1 MAYKKNRSDNSA
13 HGRAVIL
20 RSALNRVALTTIF
33 LTGFGTA
40 CSNPVATPAST
51 NGSLQYFGYALVDC
65 GFDDPTDTVDRRN
78 YVTEVAS
85 FSNVAQMC
93 VFDPSENILDRLQL
107 MSKNNL
113 KALLSIQAIF
123 FVGSPDATQGSGM
136 NFAIHPQYQARWEHF
151 VSNNNLSQNISSIAA
166 FYVADEPVWNGITF
180 AELKI
185 AADAIKAS
193 FASVPTAIIEAPDGI
208 RNLQVPLSIDWIGFD
223 RYAVAKP
230 DIDPE
235 YNRELALLKSKR
247 SRSGQKILLVMDAQ
261 WLPFYGEAGY
271 LPRRMKAV
279 ASRYY
284 NLAKSDP
291 DIVGIIGYLWPSGFD
306 HPDQMGARHLPK
318 KVIDEHVRI
327 GKLITGK

>member
-1 MAYKKNRSDNSA
+1 MANKTTSSNDSA
-13 HGRAVIL
+13 NVRAIML
-20 RSALNRVALTTIF
+20 RSMLSMVALTTIF

-40 CSNPVATPAST
+40 SSSSVAVPASK

-65 GFDDPTDTVDRRN
+65 GIDDPADAVDRRN

-93 VFDPSENILDRLQL
+93 VFDPSENIVDRLQL
-107 MSKNNL
+107 MSKNDL
-113 KALLSIQAIF
+113 KALLSVQAIF
-123 FVGSPDATQGSGM
+123 FVGNPDATQGSGM
-136 NFAIHPQYQARWEHF
+136 NFDLHPQYQARWQRF
-151 VSNNNLSQNISSIAA
+151 VGNNNLSQNISAIAA

-180 AELKI
+180 TELKT

-193 FASVPTAIIEAPDGI
+193 FASVPTAIIEAPHGI
-208 RNLQVPLSIDWIGFD
+208 RRLQVPLSIDWIGFD
-223 RYAVAKP
+223 RYAVATP
-230 DIDPE
+230 DTDPE
-235 YNRELALLKSKR
+235 YNSELALLKSKR
-247 SRSGQKILLVMDAQ
+247 SRPGQKLLLVMDAQ

-284 NLAKSDP
+284 NVAKSDP
-291 DIVGIIGYLWPSGFD
+291 DIVGIIGYLWPGGFD
-306 HPDQMGARHLPK
+306 DADQMGARNLPM

>member
-1 MAYKKNRSDNSA
+1 MDSKKKCSNESA
-13 HGRAVIL
+13 GWIAVVL
-20 RSALNRVALTTIF
+20 RRALNMVALTTMF
-33 LTGFGTA
+33 LTGSGTA
-40 CSNPVATPAST
+40 WSNPVVTPAST

-65 GFDDPTDTVDRRN
+65 GFDDPADAIDQKN

-93 VFDPSENILDRLQL
+93 VFDPDENIVDRLQL
-107 MSKNNL
+107 MSKNDL
-113 KALLSIQAIF
+113 KALLSVQAIF
-123 FVGSPDATQGSGM
+123 FVGKPDATQGSGM
-136 NFAIHPQYQARWEHF
+136 NFDIHTQYQARWERF
-151 VSNNNLSQNISSIAA
+151 VNNNNLSQNIAAVAA

-180 AELKI
+180 SELKI
-185 AADAIKAS
+185 AADAIKSS

-208 RNLQVPLSIDWIGFD
+208 RDLQVPLSIDWIGFD

-230 DIDPE
+230 DTDPE
-235 YNRELALLKSKR
+235 YNSELALLKSKR

-284 NLAKSDP
+284 HLAKSDP
-291 DIVGIIGYLWPSGFD
+291 DIVGIIGYLWPGGFD
-306 HPDQMGARHLPK
+306 DRAQMGARHLPS